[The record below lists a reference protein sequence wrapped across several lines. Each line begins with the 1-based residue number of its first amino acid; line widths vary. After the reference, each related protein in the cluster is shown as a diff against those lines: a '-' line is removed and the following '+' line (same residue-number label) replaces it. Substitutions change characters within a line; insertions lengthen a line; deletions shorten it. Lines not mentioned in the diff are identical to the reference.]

1 MPDSARSK
9 RVDGALRWGNRAL
22 STSIGVA
29 EFPVVTDLE
38 NDLDGC
44 ERLRE
49 LYTEH
54 GPYLRAQMTR
64 MLHDPQQ
71 AEDVVQETLFRAWRH
86 LGRMT
91 DERGSIRGWLLR
103 VAHNIA
109 VDWIRARRARPL
121 EVDAALRP
129 EYTARV
135 EDPSEELVLQ
145 LDAIRLLRGLTPE
158 QSFIIYE
165 IYVSGLTAADLAKL
179 LGIPVG
185 TVKSRAF
192 YGLRTLRARMDRSAA
207 SR

>member
-1 MPDSARSK
+1 
-9 RVDGALRWGNRAL
+9 
-22 STSIGVA
+22 
-29 EFPVVTDLE
+29 VVTDLE
-38 NDLDGC
+38 NDLDGYV
-44 ERLRE
+44 RLRE

-71 AEDVVQETLFRAWRH
+71 AEDVVQETLLRAWRH
-86 LGRMT
+86 LDGLT
-91 DERGSIRGWLLR
+91 DDRGSVRGWLLR

-129 EYTARV
+129 EHTARV
-135 EDPSEELVLQ
+135 EDPSEELVLR

-158 QSFIIYE
+158 QGFIIYE
-165 IYVSGLTAADLAKL
+165 IYVSGLTAADVAKL

-192 YGLRTLRARMDRSAA
+192 YGLRTLRAQMDRAAA